1 MKAMGIMAASLV
13 AMGVLPTAAEARGM
27 SRAQTLPVQLGST
40 ATDLTERA
48 AQAEAQFG
56 ELRKA
61 ISEHQA
67 LHGAEAPGWP
77 CAEAR
82 PVSIEQAM
90 RGAAMALGD
99 PENSVRSGISE
110 PAHARQGR
118 TSSPNGENCPDGTC
132 VDQSR
137 HRSTLRADCVDCVD
151 GVDTDARA

>member
-67 LHGAEAPGWP
+67 LHRTEAPGWP
-77 CAEAR
+77 CAEAGL
-82 PVSIEQAM
+82 VSIEQAM

-137 HRSTLRADCVDCVD
+137 HRSTLRVDCVECVD
-151 GVDTDARA
+151 GVGTDAQA